1 MSITTTLP
9 GEQAVIGGPE
19 DIIEGTGEGES
30 IFGTDEDDVIEARAG
45 GDFVQGFAGNDEI
58 NAGGGAD
65 TVLGG
70 EGDDTIDGRGG
81 NDVLRGDAGADTF
94 VFDPS
99 QQGDDTVV
107 DFSEGD
113 VVAFSSAGLEELG
126 LEATGEALDEANQD
140 FNLSEDPETGDF
152 VIEHAGGTI
161 TFNAVPFDEGPTTFA
176 ELEAAGLLE
185 FTDDIPD
192 DGGDGDGTDSD
203 GDGTDGDGDGTDGD
217 GDGTDGDGDGTDG
230 DGTDGDGTDGD
241 GTDGDAGDDE
251 DEEESADSASSD
263 STDEAIA

>member
-9 GEQAVIGGPE
+9 GGPAIIGGPE
-19 DIIEGTGEGES
+19 DTIEGTDKGES
-30 IFGTDEDDVIEARAG
+30 IFGTDEDDVIEALRG
-45 GDFVQGFAGNDEI
+45 GDFVQGLAGNDEI

-70 EGDDTIDGRGG
+70 EGDDTIDGEGG
-81 NDVLRGDAGADTF
+81 DDVLRGDAGSDTF

-107 DFSEGD
+107 DFGEGD
-113 VVAFSSAGLEELG
+113 VIAFSSAGLEELD
-126 LEATGEALDEANQD
+126 LEATGEALDDAEG
-140 FNLSEDPETGDF
+140 FNLSEDPDTGDF

-161 TFNAVPFDEGPTTFA
+161 TVNAVPFDEGPTTFA
-176 ELEAAGLLE
+176 QLEEMGLLA

-192 DGGDGDGTDSD
+192 DGGADGEDGAAGDDVADDD
-203 GDGTDGDGDGTDGD
+203 GA
-217 GDGTDGDGDGTDG
+217 
-230 DGTDGDGTDGD
+230 
-241 GTDGDAGDDE
+241 AGDDE
-251 DEEESADSASSD
+251 TGDDEGEEGSADSASSD